1 MIIQFLYVNLKKNFA
16 ARKGLWGG
24 GLHTWSYNTPKVY
37 ITRVGK
43 ISVDMFIVQPED
55 SIFSKSIW

>member
-1 MIIQFLYVNLKKNFA
+1 MICKSKKNFA

-43 ISVDMFIVQPED
+43 ISVDLFKDIV
-55 SIFSKSIW
+55 SY

>member
-1 MIIQFLYVNLKKNFA
+1 MIIQFLYVNLKKILL
-16 ARKGLWGG
+16 REKVYGGG

-43 ISVDMFIVQPED
+43 ISVDLFKDIV
-55 SIFSKSIW
+55 SY

>member
-16 ARKGLWGG
+16 ARKGLLGG

-43 ISVDMFIVQPED
+43 ISVDLFKDIV
-55 SIFSKSIW
+55 SY